1 MSFAVITIILDSAIL
16 LLPVPHFM
24 CLQLS
29 TKQRM
34 AAFSLFGLG
43 YIVCISGIVQAYYI
57 DVALKKSYDET
68 WDGWSLWVASAV
80 QVDIGI
86 LCVSIPAIRPW
97 VAIYIPKLLESTGM
111 KDAAYNPFRHP
122 AKFVNGPWVKDL
134 ESGGI
139 KKASGGSSEASK
151 CEVGMLGREISG
163 SEEKEVGCDRDSK
176 VRSGNGA

>member
-1 MSFAVITIILDSAIL
+1 MRGTNIMSFAVITIILDSAIL

-111 KDAAYNPFRHP
+111 KDGENS
-122 AKFVNGPWVKDL
+122 K
-134 ESGGI
+134 ETSTT
-139 KKASGGSSEASK
+139 ASRIQSVPTS
-151 CEVGMLGREISG
+151 CEVRQRPLGQG
-163 SEEKEVGCDRDSK
+163 SRKWRD
-176 VRSGNGA
+176 